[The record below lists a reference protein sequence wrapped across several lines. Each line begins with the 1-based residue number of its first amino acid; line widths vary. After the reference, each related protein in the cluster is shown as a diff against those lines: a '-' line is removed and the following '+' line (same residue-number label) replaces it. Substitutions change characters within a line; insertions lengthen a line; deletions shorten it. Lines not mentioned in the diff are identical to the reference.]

1 MVLSFNVN
9 DGEDE
14 EGCGSISWNIV
25 CPSRHHHGLLE
36 CRMADDDDDVSTS
49 SPIIYNIRTALCV
62 AQGHDLFHANTTTLS

>member
-25 CPSRHHHGLLE
+25 CPSRHHHGLLDR
-36 CRMADDDDDVSTS
+36 RMADDDDVSTS
-49 SPIIYNIRTALCV
+49 SPINYYNISTALCL
-62 AQGHDLFHANTTTLS
+62 AQGHDLFHTTTTTLS